1 MDRVHY
7 TLFAVPHVY
16 VDYTVQLVGG
26 TSSSEGRVELIK
38 SGQYNTI
45 CLDNWDQ
52 NLANVVCRQL
62 GFTLLAEE
70 AFLNFGAVF
79 GQGTGPILEEE
90 LSCTGTEDFVVH
102 CSRAAAD
109 IGGCNHSRDASVR
122 CSGETV
128 VGSPESRHPV
138 LLIPMRGCIYSME

>member
-1 MDRVHY
+1 MNCVHY

-16 VDYTVQLVGG
+16 VDYTIRLVGG
-26 TSSSEGRVELIK
+26 ASSSEGRVEVIT
-38 SGQYNTI
+38 SGLYNTI

-90 LSCTGTEDFVVH
+90 LTCTGTESFVLH

-122 CSGETV
+122 CWGETV
-128 VGSPESRHPV
+128 EVTPV
-138 LLIPMRGCIYSME
+138 NSLNLTEMSKGG

>member
-1 MDRVHY
+1 MDKCIIICSTHLV
-7 TLFAVPHVY
+7 TSCSGLIMY

-26 TSSSEGRVELIK
+26 ASSSEGRVEVIK

-62 GFTLLAEE
+62 GFTLVIE

-90 LSCTGTEDFVVH
+90 LTCTGTESVVVH

-109 IGGCNHSRDASVR
+109 IGGCNHSQDASVR
-122 CSGETV
+122 CSGE
-128 VGSPESRHPV
+128 
-138 LLIPMRGCIYSME
+138 LILIVHL

>member
-1 MDRVHY
+1 M
-7 TLFAVPHVY
+7 
-16 VDYTVQLVGG
+16 
-26 TSSSEGRVELIK
+26 IK

-62 GFTLLAEE
+62 GFTLVIE

-90 LSCTGTEDFVVH
+90 LTCTGTEEFVVH
-102 CSRAAAD
+102 CSRAAD
-109 IGGCNHSRDASVR
+109 IGGCNHSRDVSVR
-122 CSGETV
+122 CSGEV
-128 VGSPESRHPV
+128 I
-138 LLIPMRGCIYSME
+138 LIIVYL

>member
-1 MDRVHY
+1 MY
-7 TLFAVPHVY
+7 A
-16 VDYTVQLVGG
+16 DYTVRLVGG
-26 TSSSEGRVELIK
+26 TSSSEGRVEVIE

-62 GFTLLAEE
+62 GFTLVIE

-90 LSCTGTEDFVVH
+90 LTCTGTESFVVH

-122 CSGETV
+122 CSGE
-128 VGSPESRHPV
+128 
-138 LLIPMRGCIYSME
+138 LIL

>member
-1 MDRVHY
+1 MY
-7 TLFAVPHVY
+7 A
-16 VDYTVQLVGG
+16 DYTVRLVGG
-26 TSSSEGRVELIK
+26 ASSSEGRVEVID

-62 GFTLLAEE
+62 GYTLVIEPFLA
-70 AFLNFGAVF
+70 FGAVF

-90 LSCTGTEDFVVH
+90 LTCTGTESVVVH

-122 CSGETV
+122 CSGE
-128 VGSPESRHPV
+128 
-138 LLIPMRGCIYSME
+138 LIL

>member
-1 MDRVHY
+1 MWTSMGYVY
-7 TLFAVPHVY
+7 YILFTVPHVY
-16 VDYTVQLVGG
+16 VDYTVRLVGG
-26 TSSSEGRVELIK
+26 ASSSEGRVEVIT

-90 LSCTGTEDFVVH
+90 LTCTGTESFVVH
-102 CSRAAAD
+102 CNRAAAD

-128 VGSPESRHPV
+128 VVKP
-138 LLIPMRGCIYSME
+138 